1 MKMCVW
7 VGNLFW
13 GMRFTR
19 SLPYCFVNRRLVL
32 FPCNMANFVQ
42 SHTAITSIVFYA
54 IHTNFCHSERS
65 EESKN
70 LKNMDCHEVV
80 PTSRNDKKQKQRKD
94 K

>member
-54 IHTNFCHSERS
+54 IQKQNRG
-65 EESKN
+65 N
-70 LKNMDCHEVV
+70 LAPFRHCEI
-80 PTSRNDKKQKQRKD
+80 RNANRGNPNQNLTQKDKKC
-94 K
+94 